1 MYFGTA
7 NNCVIRDNS
16 ASDGGGIYDG
26 TANSCLIVNNGA
38 TDDGGGVYDGTANNS
53 TVSHNDGHEM
63 YAGEAKNT
71 ILYGGSYSVSAVN
84 CYTANPLFV
93 DANNGDYRLSLNS
106 PCIDAG
112 ANAYV
117 GTETDLDGNPR
128 ILNGIVDIGAY
139 EYAPFPIIGID
150 TSSLSA
156 SVSEGTTPSP
166 SAFRVW
172 NRGISNMNYTITDD
186 VSWLSET
193 PATGTSTGETDVVTV
208 EYDTTG
214 LAIGSYTG
222 TITVA
227 SVDAGNTPQTI
238 AVFLTVVPPSIGL
251 NRTSIRVSTNQGD
264 TPSIETLTVQNVA
277 NNSAMDYTITDNVP
291 WLSTSPS
298 SGSSVGEVDTIDVQ
312 FDATGLLAG
321 LHTGLVTV
329 SSSGADNSPQTV
341 EVGLL
346 VLASDVY
353 VSTSGDDTNRGTSWA
368 DAKVTI
374 QAGVDATM
382 EGGTVWVTNGHYR
395 VVEEILVDKAISI
408 QSVNGPG
415 VTIVDGMARTRCF
428 NLGSYPSVL
437 SGLTITNGYVVGDGG
452 GVHCSNYAPMVTN
465 CVISGNSAS
474 DHGGGMY
481 RGTASGCMISDN
493 SASSAGGGMYS
504 GKAYNCTIRGN
515 STYLGGG
522 IGSGTANNCTISD
535 NVASGKGG
543 GMYYGTANGC
553 LIVENSAS
561 DDGAGM
567 YYGTANSSTI
577 VNNNGNYQMYQGD
590 AKNSILYGSIYSVG
604 QNNCYTDDPFFVDA
618 NNGDYRLSL
627 NSPCIDGGANTH
639 VNTEADLDGN
649 PRILNDTVDIGAYE
663 YTPVPLLELSP
674 TSLFTSV
681 NLRSSPAPEVLLIW
695 NPGFSNMNYTITDN
709 VSWLSTS
716 PSSGSSAGE
725 VDTIDVQFD
734 TAGLAAGSYTGAV
747 TVTSANADNGPLAVS
762 VLLTVVP
769 PSMALNKASIEVS
782 VNQGQLLS
790 AETFTL
796 ENSGNDA
803 EMAYSITD
811 SVSWLSVVPAAGS
824 STGEIEVATVQFDTT
839 GLVAGSYTGLITVA
853 ADDASNSP
861 QTIDVGLLVLASNVY
876 VAMSGDDTNSGTSW
890 ADAKATI
897 QAGVDAVSEGGTVWV
912 TNGHY
917 RVVEQIAVDKAIT
930 IESINGPDVT
940 TVDAQTYDRCFH
952 LGGHASLLCGLTIVN
967 GYAAGNGGGV
977 YCSDYDPVLTNCIIT
992 GNSATG
998 DGGGMHRGTAK
1009 SCTINGNSA
1018 SNGGGGGLYSG
1029 NAYACTIQSN
1039 SASGYGG
1046 GMRHGTARSCTISDN
1061 TASAGGGMYFGNS
1074 YNCIIVKNSA
1084 SGSGAGMCKGTADNC
1099 TLADNNGTYQMYEGS
1114 AKNSILVGN
1123 TYSVEVSA
1131 CYTGDPLF
1139 ADAVSGDYHLALGS
1153 PCIDAGANAYVS
1165 TETDL
1170 DGNPRI
1176 LNGIVDVGAYEYI
1189 PVPLLELAPS
1199 SLFVSANTG
1208 DTPLATN
1215 FSIWNPGF
1223 SNMIYTITDN
1233 VSWLTTSPSSGSSAG
1248 EVDAIDVQADTTG
1261 MAVGSYTG
1269 LITVTSSNAS
1279 DSPRIVEVTLQ
1290 ILTSNMYVTTSGD
1303 DANSGMSWADAKATI
1318 QAGVDAAIE
1327 GGTVWVSNGTYSIT
1341 SQIAVDSPMTIRS
1354 VNGPDVT
1361 VVDAGYYSRVFN
1373 LQDSECTVSGLMIM
1387 NGFAHDNGGGVLC
1400 SGSNPVLT
1408 NCIVTNNI
1416 STDYGGGVYMGKAYN
1431 CILTGN
1437 AATERGGG
1445 GYSVTAH
1452 SCTIRE
1458 NRSDLGGGIYGGTA
1472 NNCLIVENTTSSY
1485 GGGAHSATANNCT
1498 ICDNSSDRYGG
1509 GMYGGV
1515 ANNSI
1520 IYYNEGLG
1528 SQPDVSSGTAA
1539 YGSCASTLVDGSFG
1553 NTAAEP
1559 QFRDQ
1564 PDGDYR
1570 LHIGSPCVDAGINAL
1585 TPFATDLDGQARIVN
1600 TFVDMGA
1607 YEHQQDEADN
1617 DADGLTNPE
1626 ELLLGTDPDNP
1637 DSDGD
1642 GLNDGAEVVAGT
1654 SPTDRDSVFSI
1665 ASITPIDGSNLVLQ
1679 WPSVTNRTYSVYSH
1693 TNLLT
1698 VWPIVPVFQIQGD
1711 GGMCS
1716 YTNALPG
1723 SPRYFEVG
1731 VELDQ

>member
-1 MYFGTA
+1 M
-7 NNCVIRDNS
+7 
-16 ASDGGGIYDG
+16 
-26 TANSCLIVNNGA
+26 
-38 TDDGGGVYDGTANNS
+38 
-53 TVSHNDGHEM
+53 
-63 YAGEAKNT
+63 
-71 ILYGGSYSVSAVN
+71 
-84 CYTANPLFV
+84 
-93 DANNGDYRLSLNS
+93 
-106 PCIDAG
+106 
-112 ANAYV
+112 
-117 GTETDLDGNPR
+117 
-128 ILNGIVDIGAY
+128 
-139 EYAPFPIIGID
+139 
-150 TSSLSA
+150 
-156 SVSEGTTPSP
+156 
-166 SAFRVW
+166 
-172 NRGISNMNYTITDD
+172 
-186 VSWLSET
+186 
-193 PATGTSTGETDVVTV
+193 
-208 EYDTTG
+208 
-214 LAIGSYTG
+214 
-222 TITVA
+222 
-227 SVDAGNTPQTI
+227 
-238 AVFLTVVPPSIGL
+238 
-251 NRTSIRVSTNQGD
+251 
-264 TPSIETLTVQNVA
+264 
-277 NNSAMDYTITDNVP
+277 
-291 WLSTSPS
+291 
-298 SGSSVGEVDTIDVQ
+298 
-312 FDATGLLAG
+312 
-321 LHTGLVTV
+321 
-329 SSSGADNSPQTV
+329 
-341 EVGLL
+341 
-346 VLASDVY
+346 
-353 VSTSGDDTNRGTSWA
+353 
-368 DAKVTI
+368 
-374 QAGVDATM
+374 
-382 EGGTVWVTNGHYR
+382 
-395 VVEEILVDKAISI
+395 
-408 QSVNGPG
+408 
-415 VTIVDGMARTRCF
+415 
-428 NLGSYPSVL
+428 
-437 SGLTITNGYVVGDGG
+437 
-452 GVHCSNYAPMVTN
+452 
-465 CVISGNSAS
+465 
-474 DHGGGMY
+474 
-481 RGTASGCMISDN
+481 
-493 SASSAGGGMYS
+493 
-504 GKAYNCTIRGN
+504 
-515 STYLGGG
+515 
-522 IGSGTANNCTISD
+522 
-535 NVASGKGG
+535 
-543 GMYYGTANGC
+543 
-553 LIVENSAS
+553 
-561 DDGAGM
+561 
-567 YYGTANSSTI
+567 
-577 VNNNGNYQMYQGD
+577 
-590 AKNSILYGSIYSVG
+590 
-604 QNNCYTDDPFFVDA
+604 
-618 NNGDYRLSL
+618 
-627 NSPCIDGGANTH
+627 
-639 VNTEADLDGN
+639 
-649 PRILNDTVDIGAYE
+649 
-663 YTPVPLLELSP
+663 
-674 TSLFTSV
+674 
-681 NLRSSPAPEVLLIW
+681 
-695 NPGFSNMNYTITDN
+695 
-709 VSWLSTS
+709 
-716 PSSGSSAGE
+716 
-725 VDTIDVQFD
+725 
-734 TAGLAAGSYTGAV
+734 
-747 TVTSANADNGPLAVS
+747 
-762 VLLTVVP
+762 
-769 PSMALNKASIEVS
+769 
-782 VNQGQLLS
+782 
-790 AETFTL
+790 
-796 ENSGNDA
+796 
-803 EMAYSITD
+803 
-811 SVSWLSVVPAAGS
+811 
-824 STGEIEVATVQFDTT
+824 
-839 GLVAGSYTGLITVA
+839 
-853 ADDASNSP
+853 
-861 QTIDVGLLVLASNVY
+861 
-876 VAMSGDDTNSGTSW
+876 
-890 ADAKATI
+890 
-897 QAGVDAVSEGGTVWV
+897 
-912 TNGHY
+912 
-917 RVVEQIAVDKAIT
+917 
-930 IESINGPDVT
+930 
-940 TVDAQTYDRCFH
+940 
-952 LGGHASLLCGLTIVN
+952 
-967 GYAAGNGGGV
+967 
-977 YCSDYDPVLTNCIIT
+977 
-992 GNSATG
+992 
-998 DGGGMHRGTAK
+998 
-1009 SCTINGNSA
+1009 
-1018 SNGGGGGLYSG
+1018 
-1029 NAYACTIQSN
+1029 
-1039 SASGYGG
+1039 
-1046 GMRHGTARSCTISDN
+1046 
-1061 TASAGGGMYFGNS
+1061 
-1074 YNCIIVKNSA
+1074 
-1084 SGSGAGMCKGTADNC
+1084 
-1099 TLADNNGTYQMYEGS
+1099 
-1114 AKNSILVGN
+1114 
-1123 TYSVEVSA
+1123 
-1131 CYTGDPLF
+1131 
-1139 ADAVSGDYHLALGS
+1139 
-1153 PCIDAGANAYVS
+1153 S